1 MSGDDITLKTI
12 DMEVELTVFSNSEN
26 FSKKWKKLIPKISSV
41 KYELQIM
48 KLKMQKIDEKSN
60 VNII

>member
-26 FSKKWKKLIPKISSV
+26 FSKK
-41 KYELQIM
+41 
-48 KLKMQKIDEKSN
+48 
-60 VNII
+60 